1 MPKNLILAIGLAFI
15 AAFSAAPYAHAAGS
29 EVGTVTRIQN
39 SANVARQGKFLE
51 LQAGA
56 KIKENDEVQSGPDAR
71 VEITFKD
78 GTKLTI
84 GENSLIAI
92 DKFLFDPD
100 SDVGAILL
108 RALQGPFHFI
118 TGSIGK
124 LEKKQIEVQ
133 SRFGVIGVRGTD
145 FWAGPSQNVYGVL
158 LLKGLITVFN
168 SAGGRILS
176 APGQGV
182 NLTSA
187 NEPPGEVTVWGAAR
201 AQAALDAVAF
211 K

>member
-1 MPKNLILAIGLAFI
+1 MD
-15 AAFSAAPYAHAAGS
+15 S

-39 SANVARQGKFLE
+39 SANVTRQGKFLE
-51 LQAGA
+51 LQVGA
-56 KIKENDEVQSGPDAR
+56 VVRENDEIQSGPDAR
-71 VEITFKD
+71 VEITFTD

-84 GENSLIAI
+84 SENSVIAI

-100 SDVGAILL
+100 ADVGTILL
-108 RALQGPFHFI
+108 RALQGPFRFI
-118 TGSIGK
+118 TGNIGK

-158 LLKGLITVFN
+158 LLKGIVTVFN
-168 SAGGRILS
+168 REGGRILS
-176 APGQGV
+176 VPGEGV
-182 NLTSA
+182 NLKSA

-201 AQAALDAVAF
+201 AQAALDTVAF